1 MILETWI
8 LPALATGGGGGM
20 PLDLSVLRLLRL
32 LRLTRMVRLMRSVPE
47 LLTLIK
53 GIVAA
58 TRSVGSA
65 MMLLI
70 IFTYVFAIIFT
81 GVYRELEALPED
93 FDADEMCEDVS
104 FLDQDPVSEQCR
116 RDALLG

>member
-8 LPALATGGGGGM
+8 MPIMDGGGGG
-20 PLDLSVLRLLRL
+20 LSSLSILRLLRL
-32 LRLTRMVRLMRSVPE
+32 LRLTRMVRIMRSVPE
-47 LLTLIK
+47 LLILIK

-81 GVYRELEALPED
+81 GVYRELEPLPDD
-93 FDADEMCEDVS
+93 FDPDEMCEDVNM
-104 FLDQDPVSEQCR
+104 LDQDEVSEQCR
-116 RDALLG
+116 